1 MQKTV
6 FAIDYPFAVDHGL
19 GQLAVQ
25 TDYALH
31 VEQLMRQLLFT
42 NPGERVNRPEFGCGI
57 RRMVFAPNSQESASL
72 ARVTIYQ
79 ALEKW
84 LHPVIK
90 VADVEVTA
98 QDETLH
104 IKIQYVLKVRREQ
117 RYLNIEVNL

>member
-1 MQKTV
+1 MQKTI
-6 FAIDYPFAVDHGL
+6 FAIDYPFAVDRGL

-25 TDYALH
+25 TDYARH

-84 LHPVIK
+84 LHPVIQVED
-90 VADVEVTA
+90 VAVTA
-98 QDETLH
+98 QDERLH